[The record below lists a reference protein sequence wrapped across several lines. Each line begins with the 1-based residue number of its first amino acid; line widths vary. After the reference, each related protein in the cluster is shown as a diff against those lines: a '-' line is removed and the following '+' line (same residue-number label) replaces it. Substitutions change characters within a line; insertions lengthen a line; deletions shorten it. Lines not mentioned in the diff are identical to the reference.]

1 MARSAVKT
9 RRPTGTRKAAGSSDP
24 SIAAARRIGVLVT
37 AAGALI
43 MIAGVFLPWLA
54 YAGRGKLSGWAVY
67 QDHVDSGGN
76 GFVIVRMFSPE
87 VRSIFFTG
95 FTILIAAVLI
105 ILACL
110 WILALAR
117 SDRLG
122 RARLDGHV
130 AFPAMQLATLTLG
143 LVIVDLIM
151 VLAGRHTEEVR
162 TGPGLYVVVAGAL
175 VACLGMYVAVGVRRG
190 G

>member
-9 RRPTGTRKAAGSSDP
+9 RRAAVDRKTGPSSDP
-24 SIAAARRIGVLVT
+24 SIAAARRVGVLVT
-37 AAGALI
+37 AAGALLI
-43 MIAGVFLPWLA
+43 IAGVFVPWLT
-54 YAGRGKLSGWAVY
+54 YAARGTLSGWAVY

-76 GFVIVRMFSPE
+76 GFVVLRMFSPE
-87 VRSIFFTG
+87 ARSVFFTG
-95 FTILIAAVLI
+95 FTMLIAAILI

-122 RARLDGHV
+122 RPRLEGHV

-143 LVIVDLIM
+143 LAIIDLVM

-162 TGPGLYVVVAGAL
+162 AGPGLYMVVAGAL
-175 VACLGMYVAVGVRRG
+175 VACLGMYAAVGARRG